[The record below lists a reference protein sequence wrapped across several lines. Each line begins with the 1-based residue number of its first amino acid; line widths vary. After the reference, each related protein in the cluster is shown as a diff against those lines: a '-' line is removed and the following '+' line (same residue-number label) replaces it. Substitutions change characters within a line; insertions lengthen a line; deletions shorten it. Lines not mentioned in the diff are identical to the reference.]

1 MSGRGRGRGRG
12 KYAPPTGGRAFL
24 MRSAEECGLDS
35 RNLRSL
41 QDITRPAL
49 FPDIKLHSS
58 GDNRL
63 LRILEA
69 KKAEEAAK
77 AEAAGHPIIPED
89 EEPVQ
94 LAGVKRTAQTLFL
107 ITKGREIHHRMQNSV
122 FYVRPTK
129 EVPDVVR
136 YSDSIRPAPQV
147 DAGAVLSNC
156 LGGRKKTKLGTYV
169 PEELVAG
176 QRSVT
181 ASSLSQNIEA
191 GIQAG
196 KSVNL
201 SDLEVKERNRTRLGS
216 VDGGEPDNE
225 GEEEVIEQSGEEEGG
240 EDYAQNYDESEGEE
254 SGGDDGEPTF

>member
-1 MSGRGRGRGRG
+1 MSGRGRGRG
-12 KYAPPTGGRAFL
+12 KYTPPTGGRAFL

-63 LRILEA
+63 LRILEQ
-69 KKAEEAAK
+69 KRAEENAK
-77 AEAAGHPIIPED
+77 AEAAGQPMQLED
-89 EEPVQ
+89 EETKE
-94 LAGVKRTAQTLFL
+94 LNGVKRSAQALFL
-107 ITKGREIHHRMQNSV
+107 ITKGREIHHRIQNSV

-129 EVPDVVR
+129 DVPDVIR
-136 YSDSIRPAPQV
+136 YSDSTKPPPQV
-147 DAGAVLSNC
+147 DASAVLSNC

-169 PEELVAG
+169 PDELVAG
-176 QRSVT
+176 QRQLT
-181 ASSLSQNIEA
+181 GTSLSQNIEA

-196 KSVNL
+196 KAVNF
-201 SDLEVKERNRTRLGS
+201 SDLEAKERNRKRMGS
-216 VDGGEPDNE
+216 LDGGDPDNE
-225 GEEEVIEQSGEEEGG
+225 GDEEIIEEEGEEDDG
-240 EDYAQNYDESEGEE
+240 EDYGKDHYESEGDD